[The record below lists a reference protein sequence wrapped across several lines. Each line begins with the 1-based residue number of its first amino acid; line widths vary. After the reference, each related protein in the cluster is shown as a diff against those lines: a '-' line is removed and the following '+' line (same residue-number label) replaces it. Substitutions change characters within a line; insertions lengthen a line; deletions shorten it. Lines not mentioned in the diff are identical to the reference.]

1 MDEVKKLSFKQ
12 LLELNAKALHNN
24 KNKSIDLGW
33 IKDNENKMFPIGK
46 VEGTMSYTKFRD
58 LTFLIPWKYSI
69 MDSLTFEEHWRCQ
82 IMYTSN
88 KAIWLDMDFSEYN
101 KLESAIKGEND
112 AIN

>member
-1 MDEVKKLSFKQ
+1 MLEVKKLSFKQ
-12 LLELNAKALHNN
+12 LLDLNSKALHNN

-46 VEGTMSYTKFRD
+46 VDGTMSYTRFRD
-58 LTFLIPWKYSI
+58 LTFLIPWK
-69 MDSLTFEEHWRCQ
+69 FCHNEEEWRCQ
-82 IMYTSN
+82 IMYTPDKS
-88 KAIWLDMDFSEYN
+88 IWLDMDFSEYN